1 MDTYSFFFN
10 GENGTP
16 KWVKFWCYDN
26 LGRKSQKLQ
35 LLLKFKPKKGTSSN
49 CLLLLSVHSSF
60 KNILLPFWHI
70 CELILPMNF
79 CINSW
84 WHFFRPILNL
94 LISIH
99 NWSQPQVPDG
109 YILGHSMRIGIR
121 YQQIRIICSHIFL
134 SIHSQFTFG
143 VHINLNADMEPEC
156 NHILGHKSDVNSH
169 SMWANSTKVCPHIVM
184 YIREDFTLISFFL

>member
-16 KWVKFWCYDN
+16 KWVKCWCNDN
-26 LGRKSQKLQ
+26 LDRKSQKLQ
-35 LLLKFKPKKGTSSN
+35 VLLKFKPKKGTSSN

-94 LISIH
+94 LCINIH
-99 NWSQPQVPDG
+99 LGHAKVNSNNCVVSNHFTKFMIKFLKLALFNCQLWSQ
-109 YILGHSMRIGIR
+109 I
-121 YQQIRIICSHIFL
+121 
-134 SIHSQFTFG
+134 
-143 VHINLNADMEPEC
+143 
-156 NHILGHKSDVNSH
+156 
-169 SMWANSTKVCPHIVM
+169 
-184 YIREDFTLISFFL
+184 